1 MFDYFNGNEWTKLD
15 YERFNG
21 VHDIENVES
30 IYKCGEYIKAV
41 YTNGKEIWYKNYFG
55 CYRGTILE

>member
-1 MFDYFNGNEWTKLD
+1 MVDYFNGNEWIKLD

-30 IYKCGEYIKAV
+30 IYKSCL
-41 YTNGKEIWYKNYFG
+41 
-55 CYRGTILE
+55 YRWKGNLV